1 MEKMQEKKLA
11 DSLRTLLKKYFG
23 YEDFRP
29 GQLEIIQSVL
39 AGKDTLAVMPTGGGK
54 SLCYQIPAL
63 VFKGL
68 TVVVSP
74 LISLMQDQVSQLEK
88 VGIPALFLNS
98 SLEWDEYTANMAQI
112 RRGEI
117 KLLYCAPE
125 TLVTERMQSLF
136 SQVEVSCLTID
147 EAHCISE
154 WGHDFRPEY
163 RQLSDVRRI
172 FPKAVCLALTATATE
187 SVQRDI
193 QQMLSSGKP
202 FARFISSFNRENIF
216 LEVVSKTGGAR
227 GLSDNADKVFP
238 KARKTRLSR
247 SDELVLEFLAEH
259 LSESGIIYCFSRQQV
274 DETSAMLDL
283 CGIENVPYH
292 AGFDDKV
299 RGENQRL
306 FLEDKVK
313 IVVATVAFGMGIN
326 KPNVRFVIHYDLPKS
341 VEQYY
346 QEIGRA
352 GRDGKPARAL
362 LLYSWADCR
371 KIDFLLKD
379 KSGKERASAEVQ
391 LKGITDFATLHSCR
405 RQYLLGYFG
414 ERFAG
419 SDKPEKCCDVC
430 AMQKNAVPV
439 DVTVAVQK
447 ILSAV
452 IRTRERFGTAY
463 VVDVLLGKSSQR
475 IEDNGHD
482 LLSVFGCGKEYDK
495 EDWFELVRILVEEG
509 FLKKSEDYGVLSLTA
524 KARNVLKNRSP
535 VFLPFMPMTKSNGAT
550 KTAKAGKAGKLGK
563 VGNGAGKTAKTV
575 QTREKGQNVE
585 TELQD
590 DEGPLTDSELALLN
604 ALKKWR
610 AEEAKKS
617 GVPAFYIFSNKV
629 LEALVRV
636 KPATENALVRDV
648 KGIGPQ
654 KAEKFGPDVLSLIA
668 GFSIQ
673 R

>member
-1 MEKMQEKKLA
+1 MEKMQEKKLV

-23 YEDFRP
+23 YEDFRS

-74 LISLMQDQVSQLEK
+74 LISLMQDQVAQLEK
-88 VGIPALFLNS
+88 LGIPALFLNS

-136 SQVEVSCLTID
+136 SEVVVSCLTID

-172 FPKAVCLALTATATE
+172 FPSAVCLALTATATE
-187 SVQRDI
+187 TVQRDI
-193 QQMLSSGKP
+193 QQMLAEGKP

-216 LEVVSKTGGAR
+216 LEVVPKTGNAR
-227 GLSDNADKVFP
+227 GLSDRAAGMFP
-238 KARKTRLSR
+238 KARKTKLSR
-247 SDELVLEFLAEH
+247 ADELVLEFLADH
-259 LSESGIIYCFSRQQV
+259 SSESGIIYCFSRQQV

-283 CGIENVPYH
+283 CGVENLPYH
-292 AGFDDKV
+292 AGFDDRV
-299 RGENQRL
+299 RAENQRL
-306 FLEDKVK
+306 FLEDRVK
-313 IVVATVAFGMGIN
+313 IVVATLAFGMGIN
-326 KPNVRFVIHYDLPKS
+326 KPNVRFVIHYDLPRS

-352 GRDGKPARAL
+352 GRDGKPAQAL

-371 KIDFLLKD
+371 KIDFFLRD

-419 SDKPEKCCDVC
+419 SDSPEQCCDVC

-439 DVTVAVQK
+439 DMTVPVQK

-463 VVDVLLGKSSQR
+463 VIDVLLGKNSQR

-482 LLSVFGCGKEYDK
+482 LLTVFGCGKEYGKD
-495 EDWFELVRILVEEG
+495 DWFELTRLLVDEG
-509 FLKKSEDYGVLSLTA
+509 FLKKSADYGVLSLTA
-524 KARNVLKNRSP
+524 KARNVLTNRSP
-535 VFLPFMPMTKSNGAT
+535 VFLPFMPRTESNPAVKSAEAAKKV
-550 KTAKAGKAGKLGK
+550 KT
-563 VGNGAGKTAKTV
+563 GKTGKSV
-575 QTREKGQNVE
+575 DRVPENE
-585 TELQD
+585 D
-590 DEGPLTDSELALLN
+590 PLTDAENALMN

-610 AEEAKKS
+610 AEEAKKN
-617 GVPAFYIFSNKV
+617 GVPAFCIFSNKV
-629 LEALVRV
+629 LENLVRV
-636 KPATENALVRDV
+636 KPETENALVRDV
-648 KGIGPQ
+648 SGIGPQ
-654 KAEKFGPDVLSLIA
+654 KAEKFGPEILALIA
-668 GFSIQ
+668 DF
-673 R
+673 RT